1 MNKLLV
7 KEGILSINNSLY
19 DLDIK
24 TNTLTLEIS
33 GNVCINDIN
42 NNTDLDLK
50 IIMAKGSHL
59 LYNRYNES
67 INKFNLDIEIMDES
81 YVEFNYSL
89 KTLTE
94 SNINLNANIAGD
106 NNVSHIN
113 FHGLTDDKGVIKNI
127 ATSKVGENTKNNEV
141 LENLRIVT
149 LNGAENMI
157 VPNLLVRS
165 DSVNAIHNTTI
176 SSVDKD
182 YLFYLNS
189 KGINNEDAT
198 KLIVDGFL
206 KSNLK
211 EKISM

>member
-7 KEGILSINNSLY
+7 KEGILSINNSLN

-50 IIMAKGSHL
+50 IIMSDGSHL

-67 INKFNLDIEIMDES
+67 INKFNLNIEITS
-81 YVEFNYSL
+81 NAYVEFNYSL
-89 KTLTE
+89 KTLIT
-94 SNINLNANIAGD
+94 SDISLNANIAG
-106 NNVSHIN
+106 NNNISHIN
-113 FHGLTDDKGVIKNI
+113 FHGITDQNGVIKNV
-127 ATSKVGENTKNNEV
+127 ATSKVDEATKDNEV

-149 LNGAENMI
+149 LNDAENMI

-176 SSVDKD
+176 STVDKD

-189 KGINNEDAT
+189 KGINKKDAT

-211 EKISM
+211 ENN

>member
-7 KEGILSINNSLY
+7 KEGILSINNSLN

-24 TNTLTLEIS
+24 TNTLTLKIS

-50 IIMAKGSHL
+50 IIMSDGSHL

-67 INKFNLDIEIMDES
+67 INKFNLDVEITS
-81 YVEFNYSL
+81 NAYVEFNYSL
-89 KTLTE
+89 KTLIA
-94 SNINLNANIAGD
+94 SDISLNANIAG
-106 NNVSHIN
+106 NNNISHIN
-113 FHGLTDDKGVIKNI
+113 FHGITDQNGVIKNV
-127 ATSKVGENTKNNEV
+127 ATSKVDEATKDNEV

-149 LNGAENMI
+149 LNDAENMI

-176 SSVDKD
+176 STVDKD

-189 KGINNEDAT
+189 KGINKKDAT

-211 EKISM
+211 ENN

>member
-7 KEGILSINNSLY
+7 KEGILSINNSLN

-24 TNTLTLEIS
+24 TNTLTLKIS

-50 IIMAKGSHL
+50 IIMSDGSHL

-67 INKFNLDIEIMDES
+67 INKFNLDVEIAS
-81 YVEFNYSL
+81 NAYVEFNYSL
-89 KTLTE
+89 KTLIA
-94 SNINLNANIAGD
+94 SDISLNANIAG
-106 NNVSHIN
+106 NNNISHIN
-113 FHGLTDDKGVIKNI
+113 FHGITDQNGVIKNV
-127 ATSKVGENTKNNEV
+127 ATSKVDEATKDNEV

-149 LNGAENMI
+149 LNDAENMI

-176 SSVDKD
+176 STVDKD

-189 KGINNEDAT
+189 KGINKKDAT

-206 KSNLK
+206 KSILK
-211 EKISM
+211 ENN

>member
-7 KEGILSINNSLY
+7 KEGILSINNSLN

-33 GNVCINDIN
+33 GNVYINDIN

-50 IIMAKGSHL
+50 IIMSDGSHL

-67 INKFNLDIEIMDES
+67 INKFNLDIEITS
-81 YVEFNYSL
+81 NAYVEFNYSL
-89 KTLTE
+89 KTLIT
-94 SNINLNANIAGD
+94 SDISLNANIAG
-106 NNVSHIN
+106 NNNISHIN
-113 FHGLTDDKGVIKNI
+113 FHGVTDQKGVIKNV
-127 ATSKVGENTKNNEV
+127 ATSKVDEATKDNEV

-149 LNGAENMI
+149 LNDAENMI

-176 SSVDKD
+176 STIDKD

-189 KGINNEDAT
+189 KGINKKDAT

-211 EKISM
+211 ENN

>member
-7 KEGILSINNSLY
+7 KEGILSINNSLN

-24 TNTLTLEIS
+24 TNTLTLKIS

-50 IIMAKGSHL
+50 IIMSDGSHL

-67 INKFNLDIEIMDES
+67 INKFNLDVEITS
-81 YVEFNYSL
+81 NAYVEFNYSL
-89 KTLTE
+89 KTLIA
-94 SNINLNANIAGD
+94 SDISLNANIAG
-106 NNVSHIN
+106 NNNISHIN
-113 FHGLTDDKGVIKNI
+113 FHGITDQNGVIKNV
-127 ATSKVGENTKNNEV
+127 ATSKVDEATKDNEV

-149 LNGAENMI
+149 LNDAENMI

-176 SSVDKD
+176 STVDKD

-189 KGINNEDAT
+189 KGINKKDAI

-211 EKISM
+211 ENN

>member
-7 KEGILSINNSLY
+7 KEGILSINNSLN

-50 IIMAKGSHL
+50 IIMSDGSHL

-67 INKFNLDIEIMDES
+67 INKFNLDVEIAS
-81 YVEFNYSL
+81 NAYVEFNYSL
-89 KTLTE
+89 KTLIA
-94 SNINLNANIAGD
+94 SDISLNANIAG
-106 NNVSHIN
+106 NNNISHIN
-113 FHGLTDDKGVIKNI
+113 FHGITDQNGVIKNV
-127 ATSKVGENTKNNEV
+127 ATSKVDEATKDNEV

-149 LNGAENMI
+149 LNDAENMI
-157 VPNLLVRS
+157 VPNLLVHS

-176 SSVDKD
+176 STVDKD

-189 KGINNEDAT
+189 KGINKKDAT

-211 EKISM
+211 ENN

>member
-7 KEGILSINNSLY
+7 KEGILSINNSLN

-67 INKFNLDIEIMDES
+67 IDKFNLDIEITSDA

-89 KTLTE
+89 KTLTT
-94 SNINLNANIAGD
+94 SNINLNANIAG
-106 NNVSHIN
+106 NNNISHIN
-113 FHGLTDDKGVIKNI
+113 FHGVTDRNGVIKNV
-127 ATSKVGENTKNNEV
+127 ATSKVDEDTKDNEV
-141 LENLRIVT
+141 LENLRIIT
-149 LNGAENMI
+149 LNDAENMI

-176 SSVDKD
+176 STVDKD

-189 KGINNEDAT
+189 KGINNTNAT

-211 EKISM
+211 ENN

>member
-7 KEGILSINNSLY
+7 KEGILSINNSLN

-24 TNTLTLEIS
+24 TNTLTLKIS

-50 IIMAKGSHL
+50 IIMSDGSHL

-67 INKFNLDIEIMDES
+67 INKFNLDVEIAS
-81 YVEFNYSL
+81 NAYVEFNYSL
-89 KTLTE
+89 KTLIA
-94 SNINLNANIAGD
+94 SDISLNANIAG
-106 NNVSHIN
+106 NNNISHIN
-113 FHGLTDDKGVIKNI
+113 FHGITDQNGVIKNV
-127 ATSKVGENTKNNEV
+127 ATSKVDEATKDNEV

-149 LNGAENMI
+149 LNDAENMI

-176 SSVDKD
+176 STVDKD

-189 KGINNEDAT
+189 KGINKKDAI

-211 EKISM
+211 ENN

>member
-7 KEGILSINNSLY
+7 KEGILSINNSLN

-50 IIMAKGSHL
+50 IIMSDGSHL

-67 INKFNLDIEIMDES
+67 INKFNLDIEITS
-81 YVEFNYSL
+81 NAYVEFNYSL
-89 KTLTE
+89 KTLIA
-94 SNINLNANIAGD
+94 SDISLNANIAG
-106 NNVSHIN
+106 NNNISHIN
-113 FHGLTDDKGVIKNI
+113 FHGITDQNGVIKNI
-127 ATSKVGENTKNNEV
+127 ATSKVDEATKDNEV

-149 LNGAENMI
+149 LNDAENMI

-176 SSVDKD
+176 STVDKD

-189 KGINNEDAT
+189 KGINKKDAI

-211 EKISM
+211 ENN

>member
-7 KEGILSINNSLY
+7 KEGILSINNSLN

-24 TNTLTLEIS
+24 TNTLTLKIS

-50 IIMAKGSHL
+50 IIMSDGSHL

-67 INKFNLDIEIMDES
+67 INKFNLDVEIAS
-81 YVEFNYSL
+81 NAYVEFNYSL
-89 KTLTE
+89 KTLIA
-94 SNINLNANIAGD
+94 SDISLNANIAG
-106 NNVSHIN
+106 NNNISHIN
-113 FHGLTDDKGVIKNI
+113 FHGITDQNGVIKNV
-127 ATSKVGENTKNNEV
+127 ATSKVDEATKDNEV

-149 LNGAENMI
+149 LNDAENMI

-176 SSVDKD
+176 STVDKD

-189 KGINNEDAT
+189 KGIN
-198 KLIVDGFL
+198 K
-206 KSNLK
+206 K
-211 EKISM
+211 MP

>member
-7 KEGILSINNSLY
+7 KAGILSINNSLN

-42 NNTDLDLK
+42 NNMDLDLK

-67 INKFNLDIEIMDES
+67 INKFNLDMEIADNT

-94 SNINLNANIAGD
+94 SNINLNANIAG
-106 NNVSHIN
+106 NNNISHIN
-113 FHGLTDDKGVIKNI
+113 FHGITDQNGVIKNV
-127 ATSKVGENTKNNEV
+127 ATSKVDEATKDNEV

-149 LNGAENMI
+149 LNDAENMI
-157 VPNLLVRS
+157 IPNLLVRS

-176 SSVDKD
+176 STVDKD

-189 KGINNEDAT
+189 KGINKKDAT

-211 EKISM
+211 ENN

>member
-7 KEGILSINNSLY
+7 KEGILSINNSLN

-24 TNTLTLEIS
+24 TNTLTLKIS

-50 IIMAKGSHL
+50 IIMSDGSHL

-67 INKFNLDIEIMDES
+67 INKFNLDVEITS
-81 YVEFNYSL
+81 NAYVEFNYSL
-89 KTLTE
+89 KTLIA
-94 SNINLNANIAGD
+94 SDISLNANIAG
-106 NNVSHIN
+106 NNNISHIN
-113 FHGLTDDKGVIKNI
+113 FHGITDQNGVIKNV
-127 ATSKVGENTKNNEV
+127 ATSKVDEATKDNEV

-149 LNGAENMI
+149 LNDAENMI
-157 VPNLLVRS
+157 VPNLLVHS

-176 SSVDKD
+176 STIDKD

-189 KGINNEDAT
+189 KGINKKDAT

-211 EKISM
+211 ENN

>member
-7 KEGILSINNSLY
+7 KEGILSINNSLN

-50 IIMAKGSHL
+50 IIMSDGSHL

-67 INKFNLDIEIMDES
+67 INKFNLDIEITS
-81 YVEFNYSL
+81 NAYVEFNYSL
-89 KTLTE
+89 KTLIA
-94 SNINLNANIAGD
+94 SDISLNANIAG
-106 NNVSHIN
+106 NNNISHIN
-113 FHGLTDDKGVIKNI
+113 FHGITDQKGVIKNV
-127 ATSKVGENTKNNEV
+127 ATSKVDEATKDNEV

-149 LNGAENMI
+149 LNDAENMI

-176 SSVDKD
+176 STVDKD

-189 KGINNEDAT
+189 KGINKKDAI

-211 EKISM
+211 ENN

>member
-7 KEGILSINNSLY
+7 KEGILSINNSLN

-50 IIMAKGSHL
+50 IIMSDGSHL

-67 INKFNLDIEIMDES
+67 INKFNLDVEIAS
-81 YVEFNYSL
+81 NAYVEFNYSL
-89 KTLTE
+89 KTLIA
-94 SNINLNANIAGD
+94 SDISLNANIAG
-106 NNVSHIN
+106 NNNISHIN
-113 FHGLTDDKGVIKNI
+113 FHGITDQNGVIKNI
-127 ATSKVGENTKNNEV
+127 ATSKVDEATKDNEV

-149 LNGAENMI
+149 LNDAENMI

-176 SSVDKD
+176 STVDKD

-189 KGINNEDAT
+189 KGINKKDAI

-211 EKISM
+211 ENN

>member
-7 KEGILSINNSLY
+7 KEGILSINNSLN

-24 TNTLTLEIS
+24 TNTLTLKIS

-50 IIMAKGSHL
+50 IIMSDGSHL

-67 INKFNLDIEIMDES
+67 INKFNLDVEITS
-81 YVEFNYSL
+81 NAYVEFNYSL
-89 KTLTE
+89 KTLIA
-94 SNINLNANIAGD
+94 SDISLNANIAG
-106 NNVSHIN
+106 NNNISHIN
-113 FHGLTDDKGVIKNI
+113 FHGITDQNGVIKNV
-127 ATSKVGENTKNNEV
+127 ATSKVDEATKDNEV

-149 LNGAENMI
+149 LNDAENMI

-176 SSVDKD
+176 SIVDKD

-189 KGINNEDAT
+189 KGINKKDAT

-211 EKISM
+211 ENN

>member
-1 MNKLLV
+1 M
-7 KEGILSINNSLY
+7 KEGILSINNSLN

-50 IIMAKGSHL
+50 IIMSDGSHL

-67 INKFNLDIEIMDES
+67 INKFNLNIEITS
-81 YVEFNYSL
+81 NAYVEFNYSL
-89 KTLTE
+89 KTLIA
-94 SNINLNANIAGD
+94 SDISLNANIAG
-106 NNVSHIN
+106 NNNISHIN
-113 FHGLTDDKGVIKNI
+113 FHGITDQNGVIKNV
-127 ATSKVGENTKNNEV
+127 ATSKVDEATKDNEV

-149 LNGAENMI
+149 LNDAENMI

-176 SSVDKD
+176 STVDKD

-189 KGINNEDAT
+189 KGINKKDAT

-211 EKISM
+211 ENN

>member
-7 KEGILSINNSLY
+7 KEGILSINNSLN

-42 NNTDLDLK
+42 NNMDLDLK

-67 INKFNLDIEIMDES
+67 INKFNLDMEIADNT

-94 SNINLNANIAGD
+94 SNINLNANIAG
-106 NNVSHIN
+106 NNNISHIN
-113 FHGLTDDKGVIKNI
+113 FHGITDQNGVIKNV
-127 ATSKVGENTKNNEV
+127 ATSKVDEATKDNEV

-149 LNGAENMI
+149 LNDAENMI
-157 VPNLLVRS
+157 IPNLLVRS

-176 SSVDKD
+176 STVDKD

-189 KGINNEDAT
+189 KGINKKDAT

-211 EKISM
+211 ENN

>member
-7 KEGILSINNSLY
+7 KEGILSINNSLN

-24 TNTLTLEIS
+24 TNTLTLKIS

-50 IIMAKGSHL
+50 IIMSDGSHL

-67 INKFNLDIEIMDES
+67 INKFNLDVEITS
-81 YVEFNYSL
+81 NAYVEFNYSL
-89 KTLTE
+89 KTLIA
-94 SNINLNANIAGD
+94 SDISLNANIAG
-106 NNVSHIN
+106 NNNISHIN
-113 FHGLTDDKGVIKNI
+113 FHGITDINGVIKNV
-127 ATSKVGENTKNNEV
+127 ATSKVDEATKDNEV

-149 LNGAENMI
+149 LNDAENMI
-157 VPNLLVRS
+157 IPNLLVRS

-176 SSVDKD
+176 STVDKD

-189 KGINNEDAT
+189 KGINKKDAI

-211 EKISM
+211 ENN

>member
-7 KEGILSINNSLY
+7 KEGILSINNSLN

-24 TNTLTLEIS
+24 TNTLTLKIS

-50 IIMAKGSHL
+50 IIMSDGSHL

-67 INKFNLDIEIMDES
+67 INKFNLDVEITS
-81 YVEFNYSL
+81 NAYVEFNYSL
-89 KTLTE
+89 KTLIA
-94 SNINLNANIAGD
+94 SDISLNANIAG
-106 NNVSHIN
+106 NNNISHIN
-113 FHGLTDDKGVIKNI
+113 FHGITDQNGVIKNV
-127 ATSKVGENTKNNEV
+127 ATSKVDEATKDNEV

-149 LNGAENMI
+149 LNDAENMI
-157 VPNLLVRS
+157 IPNLLVRS

-176 SSVDKD
+176 STVDKD

-189 KGINNEDAT
+189 KGINKKDAI

-211 EKISM
+211 ENN

>member
-7 KEGILSINNSLY
+7 KEGILSINNSLN

-50 IIMAKGSHL
+50 IIMSDGSHL

-67 INKFNLDIEIMDES
+67 INKFNLDVEITS
-81 YVEFNYSL
+81 NAYVEFNYSL
-89 KTLTE
+89 KTLIA
-94 SNINLNANIAGD
+94 SDISLNANIAG
-106 NNVSHIN
+106 NNNISHIN
-113 FHGLTDDKGVIKNI
+113 FHGITDQNGVIKNV
-127 ATSKVGENTKNNEV
+127 ATSKVDEATKDNEV

-149 LNGAENMI
+149 LNDAENMI

-176 SSVDKD
+176 STVDKD

-189 KGINNEDAT
+189 KGII
-198 KLIVDGFL
+198 K
-206 KSNLK
+206 KMPQS
-211 EKISM
+211 

>member
-7 KEGILSINNSLY
+7 KEGILSINNSLN

-24 TNTLTLEIS
+24 TNTLTLKIS

-50 IIMAKGSHL
+50 IIMSDGSHL

-67 INKFNLDIEIMDES
+67 INKFNLDIEITS
-81 YVEFNYSL
+81 NAYVEFNYSL
-89 KTLTE
+89 KTLIA
-94 SNINLNANIAGD
+94 SDISLNANIAG
-106 NNVSHIN
+106 NNNISHIN
-113 FHGLTDDKGVIKNI
+113 FHGITDQNGVIKNV
-127 ATSKVGENTKNNEV
+127 ATSKVDEATKDNEV

-149 LNGAENMI
+149 LNDAENMI

-176 SSVDKD
+176 STVDKD

-189 KGINNEDAT
+189 KGINKKDAI

-211 EKISM
+211 ENN

>member
-7 KEGILSINNSLY
+7 KEGILSINNSLN

-24 TNTLTLEIS
+24 TNTLTLKIS

-50 IIMAKGSHL
+50 IIMSDGSHL

-67 INKFNLDIEIMDES
+67 INKFNLDIEITS
-81 YVEFNYSL
+81 NAYVEFNYSL
-89 KTLTE
+89 KTLIA
-94 SNINLNANIAGD
+94 SDISLNANIAG
-106 NNVSHIN
+106 NNNISHIN
-113 FHGLTDDKGVIKNI
+113 FHGITDQNGVIKNV
-127 ATSKVGENTKNNEV
+127 ATSKVDEATKDNEV

-149 LNGAENMI
+149 LNDAENMI
-157 VPNLLVRS
+157 IPNLLVRS

-176 SSVDKD
+176 STVDKD

-189 KGINNEDAT
+189 KGINKKDAI

-211 EKISM
+211 ENN

>member
-7 KEGILSINNSLY
+7 KEGILSINNSLN

-50 IIMAKGSHL
+50 IIMSDGSHL

-67 INKFNLDIEIMDES
+67 INKFNLNIEITS
-81 YVEFNYSL
+81 NAYVEFNYSL
-89 KTLTE
+89 KTLIA
-94 SNINLNANIAGD
+94 SDISLNANIAG
-106 NNVSHIN
+106 NNNISHIN
-113 FHGLTDDKGVIKNI
+113 FHGITDQNGVIKNV
-127 ATSKVGENTKNNEV
+127 ATSKVDEATKNNEV

-149 LNGAENMI
+149 LNDAENMI

-176 SSVDKD
+176 STVDKD

-189 KGINNEDAT
+189 KGINKKDAT

-211 EKISM
+211 ENN

>member
-7 KEGILSINNSLY
+7 KEGILSINNSLN

-50 IIMAKGSHL
+50 IIMSDGSHL

-67 INKFNLDIEIMDES
+67 INKFNLDIEITS
-81 YVEFNYSL
+81 NAYVEFNYSL
-89 KTLTE
+89 KTLIA
-94 SNINLNANIAGD
+94 SDISLNANIAG
-106 NNVSHIN
+106 NNNISHIN
-113 FHGLTDDKGVIKNI
+113 FHGITDQNGVIKNI
-127 ATSKVGENTKNNEV
+127 ATSKVDEATKDNEV

-149 LNGAENMI
+149 LNDAENMI
-157 VPNLLVRS
+157 IPNLLVRS

-176 SSVDKD
+176 STVDKD

-189 KGINNEDAT
+189 KGINKKDAI

-211 EKISM
+211 ENN

>member
-7 KEGILSINNSLY
+7 KEGILSINNSLN

-50 IIMAKGSHL
+50 IIMSDGSHL

-67 INKFNLDIEIMDES
+67 INKFNLDVEITS
-81 YVEFNYSL
+81 NAYVEFNYSL
-89 KTLTE
+89 KTLIA
-94 SNINLNANIAGD
+94 SDISLNANIAG
-106 NNVSHIN
+106 NNNISHIN
-113 FHGLTDDKGVIKNI
+113 FHGITDQNGVIKNV
-127 ATSKVGENTKNNEV
+127 ATSKVDEATKDNEV

-149 LNGAENMI
+149 LNDAENMI

-176 SSVDKD
+176 STVDKD

-189 KGINNEDAT
+189 KGINKKDAI

-211 EKISM
+211 ENN

>member
-7 KEGILSINNSLY
+7 KEGILSINNSLN

-50 IIMAKGSHL
+50 IIMSDGSHL

-67 INKFNLDIEIMDES
+67 INKFNLNIEITS
-81 YVEFNYSL
+81 NAYVEFNYSL
-89 KTLTE
+89 KTLIA
-94 SNINLNANIAGD
+94 SDISLNANIAG
-106 NNVSHIN
+106 NNNISHIN
-113 FHGLTDDKGVIKNI
+113 FHGITDQKGVIKNV
-127 ATSKVGENTKNNEV
+127 ATSKVDEATKDNEV

-149 LNGAENMI
+149 LNDAENMI

-176 SSVDKD
+176 STVDKD

-189 KGINNEDAT
+189 KGINKKDAT

-211 EKISM
+211 ENN

>member
-24 TNTLTLEIS
+24 TNTLTLEIG

-42 NNTDLDLK
+42 NNMDLDLK

-113 FHGLTDDKGVIKNI
+113 FHGLTDDKGIIKNI

-149 LNGAENMI
+149 LNDAENMI

>member
-7 KEGILSINNSLY
+7 KEGILSINNSLN

-50 IIMAKGSHL
+50 IIMSDGSHL

-67 INKFNLDIEIMDES
+67 INKFNLDIEITS
-81 YVEFNYSL
+81 NAYVEFNYSL
-89 KTLTE
+89 KTLIA
-94 SNINLNANIAGD
+94 SDISLNANIAG
-106 NNVSHIN
+106 NNNISHIN
-113 FHGLTDDKGVIKNI
+113 FHGITDQNGVIKNV
-127 ATSKVGENTKNNEV
+127 ATSKVDEATKDNEV

-149 LNGAENMI
+149 LNDAENMI

-176 SSVDKD
+176 STVDKD

-189 KGINNEDAT
+189 KGINKKDAT

-211 EKISM
+211 ENN

>member
-7 KEGILSINNSLY
+7 KEGILSINNSLN

-33 GNVCINDIN
+33 GNICINDIN

-50 IIMAKGSHL
+50 IIMSDGSHV

-67 INKFNLDIEIMDES
+67 INKFNLNIEITS
-81 YVEFNYSL
+81 NAYVEFNYSL
-89 KTLTE
+89 KTLIA
-94 SNINLNANIAGD
+94 SDISLNANIAG
-106 NNVSHIN
+106 NNNISHIN
-113 FHGLTDDKGVIKNI
+113 FHGITDQNGVIKNV
-127 ATSKVGENTKNNEV
+127 ATSKVDEATKDNEV

-149 LNGAENMI
+149 LNDAENMI

-176 SSVDKD
+176 STVDKD

-189 KGINNEDAT
+189 KGINKKNAI

-211 EKISM
+211 ENN

>member
-7 KEGILSINNSLY
+7 KEGILSINNSLN

-33 GNVCINDIN
+33 GNVYINDIN

-50 IIMAKGSHL
+50 IIMSDGSHL

-67 INKFNLDIEIMDES
+67 INKFNLNIEITS
-81 YVEFNYSL
+81 NAYVEFNYSL
-89 KTLTE
+89 KTLIA
-94 SNINLNANIAGD
+94 SDISLNANIAG
-106 NNVSHIN
+106 NNNISHIN
-113 FHGLTDDKGVIKNI
+113 FHGITDQNGVIKNV
-127 ATSKVGENTKNNEV
+127 ATSKVDEATKDNEV

-149 LNGAENMI
+149 LNDAENMI

-176 SSVDKD
+176 STVDKD

-189 KGINNEDAT
+189 KGINKKDAT

-211 EKISM
+211 ENN

>member
-7 KEGILSINNSLY
+7 KEGILSINNSLN

-50 IIMAKGSHL
+50 IIMSDGSHL

-67 INKFNLDIEIMDES
+67 INKFNLNIEITS
-81 YVEFNYSL
+81 NAYVEFNYSL
-89 KTLTE
+89 KTLIA
-94 SNINLNANIAGD
+94 SDISLNANIAG
-106 NNVSHIN
+106 NNNISHIN
-113 FHGLTDDKGVIKNI
+113 FHGITDQNGVIKNV
-127 ATSKVGENTKNNEV
+127 ATSKVDEATKDNEV

-149 LNGAENMI
+149 LNDAENMI
-157 VPNLLVRS
+157 IPNLLVRS

-176 SSVDKD
+176 STVDKD

-189 KGINNEDAT
+189 KGINKKDAI

-211 EKISM
+211 ENN

>member
-7 KEGILSINNSLY
+7 KEGILSINNSLN

-42 NNTDLDLK
+42 NNSDLDLK
-50 IIMAKGSHL
+50 IIMSDGSHL

-67 INKFNLDIEIMDES
+67 INKFNLDIEIAS
-81 YVEFNYSL
+81 NAYVEFNYSL
-89 KTLTE
+89 KTLIT
-94 SNINLNANIAGD
+94 SDISLNANIAG
-106 NNVSHIN
+106 NNNISHIN
-113 FHGLTDDKGVIKNI
+113 FHGVTDQKGVIKNV
-127 ATSKVGENTKNNEV
+127 ATSKVDEATKDNEV

-149 LNGAENMI
+149 LNDAENMI

-176 SSVDKD
+176 STVDKD

-189 KGINNEDAT
+189 KGINKKDAT

-211 EKISM
+211 ENN

>member
-1 MNKLLV
+1 M
-7 KEGILSINNSLY
+7 KEGILSINNSLN

-50 IIMAKGSHL
+50 IIMSDGSHL

-67 INKFNLDIEIMDES
+67 INKFNLDVEIAS
-81 YVEFNYSL
+81 NAYVEFNYSL
-89 KTLTE
+89 KTLIA
-94 SNINLNANIAGD
+94 SDISLNANIAG
-106 NNVSHIN
+106 NNNISHIN
-113 FHGLTDDKGVIKNI
+113 FHGITDQNGVIKNV
-127 ATSKVGENTKNNEV
+127 ATSKVDEATKDNEV

-149 LNGAENMI
+149 LNDAENMI

-176 SSVDKD
+176 STVDKD

-189 KGINNEDAT
+189 KGINKKDAI

-211 EKISM
+211 ENN

>member
-7 KEGILSINNSLY
+7 KEGILSINNSLN

-24 TNTLTLEIS
+24 TNTLTLKIS

-50 IIMAKGSHL
+50 IIMSDGSHL

-67 INKFNLDIEIMDES
+67 INKFNLNIEITS
-81 YVEFNYSL
+81 NAYVEFNYSL
-89 KTLTE
+89 KTLIA
-94 SNINLNANIAGD
+94 SDISLNANIAG
-106 NNVSHIN
+106 NNNISHIN
-113 FHGLTDDKGVIKNI
+113 FHGITDQNGVIKNV
-127 ATSKVGENTKNNEV
+127 ATSKVDEATKDNEV

-149 LNGAENMI
+149 LNDAENMI

-176 SSVDKD
+176 STVDKD

-189 KGINNEDAT
+189 KGINKKDAT

-211 EKISM
+211 ENN

>member
-7 KEGILSINNSLY
+7 REGILSINNSLN

-24 TNTLTLEIS
+24 TNTLTLKIS

-50 IIMAKGSHL
+50 IIMSDGSHL

-67 INKFNLDIEIMDES
+67 INKFNLDVEIAS
-81 YVEFNYSL
+81 NAYVEFNYSL
-89 KTLTE
+89 KTLIA
-94 SNINLNANIAGD
+94 SDISLNANIAG
-106 NNVSHIN
+106 NNNISHIN
-113 FHGLTDDKGVIKNI
+113 FHGITDQNGVIKNV
-127 ATSKVGENTKNNEV
+127 ATSKVDEATKDNEV

-149 LNGAENMI
+149 LNDAENMI

-176 SSVDKD
+176 STVDKD

-189 KGINNEDAT
+189 KGINKKDAT

-211 EKISM
+211 ENN

>member
-7 KEGILSINNSLY
+7 KEGILSINNSLN

-50 IIMAKGSHL
+50 IIMSDGSHL

-67 INKFNLDIEIMDES
+67 INKFNLDIEITS
-81 YVEFNYSL
+81 NAYVEFNYSL
-89 KTLTE
+89 KTLIA
-94 SNINLNANIAGD
+94 SDISLNANIAG
-106 NNVSHIN
+106 NNNISHIN
-113 FHGLTDDKGVIKNI
+113 FHGITDQNGVIKNV
-127 ATSKVGENTKNNEV
+127 ATSKVDEDTKDNEV

-149 LNGAENMI
+149 LNDAENMI

-176 SSVDKD
+176 STVDKD

-189 KGINNEDAT
+189 KGINKKDAT

-211 EKISM
+211 ENN